1 MRLPKKQCEVLF
13 IVIIILRLLNSVL
26 DLFQRIRTGN
36 KLTIENIQLKKIMVE
51 NPPKIVLTTKIM
63 VETTF
68 E

>member
-1 MRLPKKQCEVLF
+1 MRLQKKQCQVLF

-26 DLFQRIRTGN
+26 DLFQRIQTGN

-51 NPPKIVLTTKIM
+51 NLPKIVLKTKIM

-68 E
+68 

>member
-1 MRLPKKQCEVLF
+1 MRLQKKQCQVLF

-51 NPPKIVLTTKIM
+51 NLPKIVLKTKIM

-68 E
+68 

>member
-26 DLFQRIRTGN
+26 DLFQRIQTGN

-51 NPPKIVLTTKIM
+51 NLPKIVQKTKIM
-63 VETTF
+63 VETVI
-68 E
+68 

>member
-51 NPPKIVLTTKIM
+51 NLAKIVLTTKIM